1 VVFYLLA
8 RRLAPLRVAR
18 IAAIVL
24 CFYGTMIWYEQALL
38 LPVAGLA
45 FYASIRFQ
53 RRTAHALWGLFGWLI
68 AAPWLTFVLFVAQ
81 DMLGLAPDPMH
92 DEEFQSL
99 RISVLGGYLG
109 CLPLFLVPLGFR
121 LFGAPKPEPLPT

>member
-1 VVFYLLA
+1 MAVGIAFIYL
-8 RRLAPLRVAR
+8 
-18 IAAIVL
+18 AIL
-24 CFYGTMIWYEQALL
+24 LYAALL